1 MAVNPIKSL
10 AGQTAVYGMGT
21 IVPRLLNY
29 MLVPFYTRVFFA
41 ENIYGQLTE
50 LYAYVAFFYWFCLPT
65 AWKQHFFRFA
75 QKHDTKSVFN
85 SALSAIITTAA
96 FFLLFY
102 YSFFL

>member
-29 MLVPFYTRVFFA
+29 MLVPFYTRVFA

-65 AWKQHFFRFA
+65 AWKQHFSDLR
-75 QKHDTKSVFN
+75 KSTTPNLF
-85 SALSAIITTAA
+85 SIQPFLRLSLPLH
-96 FFLLFY
+96 FLLFY
-102 YSFFL
+102 YSFL